1 MSIPKLTLTAVLSFC
16 LAGAAFAQGTKVTTV
31 EKVLSANPEPDGKA
45 YRVDLQL
52 SAGKKV
58 SYRISP
64 EEATKIGDGLSKP
77 AEPGGKEKKV
87 ATLVYG
93 MSVEIDSQ
101 GRALILNPRG
111 RTGAI
116 ESLAIPL
123 TGAELLVVA
132 LQTKIAEAKAA
143 KAPQAKP
150 AKPQ

>member
-1 MSIPKLTLTAVLSFC
+1 MSIPKLTLTAVLSLC

-93 MSVEIDSQ
+93 MSVEVDSQ
-101 GRALILNPRG
+101 GRA
-111 RTGAI
+111 
-116 ESLAIPL
+116 
-123 TGAELLVVA
+123 
-132 LQTKIAEAKAA
+132 
-143 KAPQAKP
+143 
-150 AKPQ
+150 